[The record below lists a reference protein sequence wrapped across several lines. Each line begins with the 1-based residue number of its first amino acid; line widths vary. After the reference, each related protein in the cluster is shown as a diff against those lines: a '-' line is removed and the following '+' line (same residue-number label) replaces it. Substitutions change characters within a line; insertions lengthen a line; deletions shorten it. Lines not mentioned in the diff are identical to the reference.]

1 MDVHKTIGV
10 ARTLNARLTLAVV
23 LLGISASANLV
34 LAVALMNAREI
45 VLTPTLPERVSLSPG
60 GSVDPT
66 YLEALSRDIVYTFLN
81 RTPESDRYFERAM
94 ESLLEPATYQ
104 KIKAQMVD
112 GRQARAANRTSQAF
126 FPEDFYVNA
135 PKLYAEV
142 RGRLEVSHGADIIEA
157 SPRVYALQFVR
168 HGSSVRLSSI
178 GEISAAA
185 SEAESVSIKNAEALR

>member
-1 MDVHKTIGV
+1 MHVHKTIDA
-10 ARTLNARLTLAVV
+10 ARTLNVRLTLTAI

-45 VLTPTLPERVSLSPG
+45 VLTPTLPDRVSLSPG
-60 GSVDPT
+60 RSLDPA
-66 YLEALSRDIVYTFLN
+66 YLEALSRDVVYTFLN

-94 ESLLEPATYQ
+94 EGLLEPATYQ

-112 GRQARAANRTSQAF
+112 DREARAASRTSQAF

-142 RGRLEVSHGADIIEA
+142 RGRLEISHGADILEA
-157 SPRVYALQFVR
+157 RPRIYALQFVR
-168 HGSSVRLSSI
+168 RGASVRLSSI
-178 GEISAAA
+178 GEIKPAA
-185 SEAESVSIKNAEALR
+185 SEGEQVSIQNPEAAP